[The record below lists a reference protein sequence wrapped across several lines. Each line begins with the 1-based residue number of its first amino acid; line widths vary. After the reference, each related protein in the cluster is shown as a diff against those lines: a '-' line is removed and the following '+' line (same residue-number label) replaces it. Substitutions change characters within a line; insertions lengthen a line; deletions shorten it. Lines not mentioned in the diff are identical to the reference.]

1 MLNSDGVDCENKD
14 NACQTINESPHYL
27 MFS

>member
-1 MLNSDGVDCENKD
+1 MLNSDDVDCENKD